1 MMVAG
6 HDEGILRYHFEPL
19 RFGSVHPRLGDLSD
33 VI

>member
-6 HDEGILRYHFEPL
+6 HDEGILRYHSEPL
-19 RFGSVHPRLGDLSD
+19 WFGSVCLRLGDLSD